1 MSLAYGRLTISKL
14 ISLDESRMNCDI
26 NMNLLDEFP
35 IINFHCSLLSKDK
48 KVLLKKFKFNYKNKN
63 ESLKIITK
71 GNINIL
77 NNKINF
83 DSIKVNENYK
93 ASKEDLIFFKKSFEE
108 TLFDKSFLKIF
119 DYSKFNKFLN
129 EIL

>member
-93 ASKEDLIFFKKSFEE
+93 ASKEDLIFLKSLLKKLSLIKVFKN
-108 TLFDKSFLKIF
+108 I
-119 DYSKFNKFLN
+119 
-129 EIL
+129 